1 MPINRTFPELCETF
15 GKLKQI
21 GKLLKQ
27 YNLLNSKYLYLR
39 NNTYYFV
46 LKVKNKVFK
55 KSLKTDNY
63 IYANILKYKIMRY
76 LSMSDL
82 DDFLN
87 YRNMFILTNSKN
99 GLFLSAE
106 NEDEEKF
113 LKNIE
118 KTITTQIA
126 TFSMIL

>member
-15 GKLKQI
+15 VKLKQI

-27 YNLLNSKYLYLR
+27 YNLINSKYLYLR
-39 NNTYYFV
+39 SNTYYFV

-76 LSMSDL
+76 LNMSDL

-87 YRNMFILTNSKN
+87 YREML
-99 GLFLSAE
+99 E
-106 NEDEEKF
+106 P
-113 LKNIE
+113 
-118 KTITTQIA
+118 
-126 TFSMIL
+126 

>member
-39 NNTYYFV
+39 NDTYYFV
-46 LKVKNKVFK
+46 LKVKNMVIK

-99 GLFLSAE
+99 GLFLNLS
-106 NEDEEKF
+106 DQF
-113 LKNIE
+113 
-118 KTITTQIA
+118 
-126 TFSMIL
+126 